1 MRLSAAMVMLLS
13 LLAGSALLTA
23 SAQTAEANEMGEKVF
38 KKCSVC
44 HSLEAGK
51 NKLGPSLAG
60 LYGRA
65 AGSLAGYKFSKD
77 MVSAGGAGLVW
88 NAETLAAYI
97 KKDGKSGPKT
107 YIGALIGKKK
117 AKIKMAFP
125 GLKKDDDIANLI
137 AYLDGAGA
145 ASN

>member
-13 LLAGSALLTA
+13 LLTGTALLTA
-23 SAQTAEANEMGEKVF
+23 SAQTVEANEMGKKVF

-44 HSLEAGK
+44 HSLEVGK
-51 NKLGPSLAG
+51 NKAG

-77 MVSAGGAGLVW
+77 MVAAGGAGLIW

-97 KKDGKSGPKT
+97 KKDGKAGPKT

-125 GLKKDDDIANLI
+125 GLKKDEDIANLI

-145 ASN
+145 AGN